1 MQRVERSCSR
11 GQCVCVCVCV
21 CGSGSSRKADSADFK
36 NNSCLDMAGVERL
49 KISEAEMQRYHRL
62 CEACVLLQ
70 TTVRND
76 LTPEIL
82 NSICAKNISEH
93 LKKQFAFLP
102 GGRGKDDAVIITF
115 PEYPS
120 FSDISEEVI
129 QKVLTYL
136 TAIPSLHKPE
146 IKFIVILDRR
156 LDTWPSIKAA
166 LVQIA
171 ASCPGNLQLVLVLRP
186 SGFFQRAIS
195 DISFRFNQDDFILK
209 LPVVMLSSVT
219 ELLKYIDETHLTHEF
234 GGTLDYCHN
243 EWILFR
249 TAIESFAV
257 MVKEIAQLLQAFGTD
272 LAEAELPADLH
283 SVEDLLIARTEKY
296 NQLKNDVQRVIKEGE
311 LLLTN
316 LMAPD
321 SNAQRM
327 MEKNGDQAT
336 VKRLLAQLHEMETAF
351 DGFWE
356 KHLLKLEQC
365 LQLWRFEH
373 AFEEIKTAL
382 DYVAAEEG
390 DIPDIGSSVTHSE
403 QALRELS
410 NLDERSQELFG
421 NAQVLISQGD
431 QLISNHHYAV
441 DLICEKCRELRYFC
455 DDLLGE
461 MRSKCITLNKS
472 LQLHTRLQQVLQW
485 CDEGAYLLASQPMD
499 KCHSQEGAK
508 RALQQIEKFL
518 ECSGDYLQCDTE
530 ELYNEFGAILT
541 TPIKAQIQR
550 VHEKLE
556 HVHSM
561 FEQRQLSLK
570 KLAVKQVRPIQPV
583 APRPD
588 ASPLS
593 SKSPLFAS
601 KQGVDSSSG
610 SKFPFDISL
619 YGKRSSRK
627 MQCARKIEVMHEVCQ
642 TRNALYSLNCES
654 EDSVEI
660 LKGHV
665 INELIETERVYVEEL
680 SSVLQGYKMEMDNP
694 VMISLMPSL
703 LENKKD
709 VLFGNMSEIYDFH
722 SRIFLNDLQNCIETP
737 EKVGICFLERRGN
750 FQMYVK
756 YCQNK
761 PRSEYL
767 WRQCSD
773 CPFFQE
779 CQRKLDHK
787 LGLDSYLLKP
797 IQRLT
802 KYQLLLKE
810 LLKFSSNSDGTQEL
824 QEALTTMLNLLKS
837 VNDSMHQ
844 IAITGYNGN
853 LEEFGRVLMQGS
865 FNVWINHKK
874 GPTKMKDLARFKPM
888 QRHLFL
894 HETALL
900 FCKKREEHGEGYD
913 KAPSYSFKHYLKMSA
928 VGITENVKG
937 DIRKFEVWYSGR
949 EEVYL
954 IQAPTLDV
962 KMAWLSEMRKVLT
975 NQQSLLRDDS
985 HSHHHLT
992 DQILLSPGK
1001 QKRASLSS
1009 EENDSDLTSPVVL
1022 ENFPLSSHHHS
1033 TRKDWA
1039 GTSRFNDASEG
1050 NDGWSSNNDT
1060 EEEDTNQLSPG
1071 RYKARTDGKR
1081 QDSEELLIKSGDVV
1095 QLMHEDG
1102 EGQWF
1107 VKNLNRGQQAWV
1119 SVNSLQIIVGDCRSQ
1134 ATSSSGLDIHKI
1146 RKINSSP

>member
-1 MQRVERSCSR
+1 MSAVE
-11 GQCVCVCVCV
+11 
-21 CGSGSSRKADSADFK
+21 
-36 NNSCLDMAGVERL
+36 NL
-49 KISEAEMQRYHRL
+49 KISEAEMKSYYFL
-62 CEACVLLQ
+62 CETCLLLES
-70 TTVRND
+70 TVKND
-76 LTPEIL
+76 LTPETL

-129 QKVLTYL
+129 QKVVTYL
-136 TAIPSLHKPE
+136 TAIPSLQKPE

-156 LDTWPSIKAA
+156 LDTWTSIKAA
-166 LVQIA
+166 LLQIA

-219 ELLKYIDETHLTHEF
+219 ELLTYIDEAHLTHEF

-257 MVKEIAQLLQAFGTD
+257 MVKEIAQMLQAFGTD
-272 LAEAELPADLH
+272 LAEAELPDDLH

-296 NQLKNDVQRVIKEGE
+296 NQLKDDVQRVIKEGE

-316 LMAPD
+316 LMEPD
-321 SNAQRM
+321 SNAQRSV
-327 MEKNGDQAT
+327 EKNGDRMT

-365 LQLWRFEH
+365 LQLWRFEQ
-373 AFEEIKTAL
+373 AFQEIKTAL
-382 DYVAAEEG
+382 DYLTAEEG
-390 DIPDIGSSVTHSE
+390 DIPEIGGSVTHSE

-410 NLDERSQELFG
+410 NVDERSQELVG
-421 NAQVLISQGD
+421 NALVLVLQGD

-441 DLICEKCRELRYFC
+441 DLICEKCSELRNCC
-455 DDLLGE
+455 DDLLDE
-461 MRSKCITLNKS
+461 MRSKYISLNKS
-472 LQLHTRLQQVLQW
+472 LELHTRLQQVLQW

-499 KCHSQEGAK
+499 KCQSQEGAK
-508 RALQQIEKFL
+508 RALQEIGKFL
-518 ECSGDYLQCDTE
+518 ENSGDYLQCDAE
-530 ELYNEFGAILT
+530 ELYHEFELILT
-541 TPIKAQIQR
+541 TSIKARIQM

-556 HVHSM
+556 NVHRM

-570 KLAVKQVRPIQPV
+570 KLAVKQVRLVHSV
-583 APRPD
+583 ASRPD
-588 ASPLS
+588 SSPLS
-593 SKSPLFAS
+593 LKSPLFSS
-601 KQGVDSSSG
+601 KQGVDSNSG

-627 MQCARKIEVMHEVCQ
+627 PHSTRKIEVMHEVSQ
-642 TRNALYSLNCES
+642 TRSTLHSLNSES

-680 SSVLQGYKMEMDNP
+680 STVLQGYKMEMDNP
-694 VMISLMPSL
+694 AMISLMPSL
-703 LENKKD
+703 LENKKEI
-709 VLFGNMSEIYDFH
+709 LFGNMSAIYDFH

-737 EKVGICFLERRGN
+737 EKVGLCFLERRDN

-810 LLKFSSNSDGTQEL
+810 LLKFSNNSDGTQEL
-824 QEALTTMLNLLKS
+824 QEALASMLNLLKS

-954 IQAPTLDV
+954 IQASSVDV

-975 NQQSLLRDDS
+975 NQQTLLREDS
-985 HSHHHLT
+985 QCHHQFT

-1009 EENDSDLTSPVVL
+1009 EENDSDLTSTVVL
-1022 ENFPLSSHHHS
+1022 ENFPLSLQHLS

-1039 GTSRFNDASEG
+1039 GTSRFIDASEG
-1050 NDGWSSNNDT
+1050 NDDWSSNNDT
-1060 EEEDTNQLSPG
+1060 EEEDANQLSPG
-1071 RYKARTDGKR
+1071 RYKAHTDCKK

-1102 EGQWF
+1102 DGQWF
-1107 VKNLNRGQQAWV
+1107 VKNLNREQQAWI
-1119 SVNSLQIIVGDCRSQ
+1119 SVNSLQIIVGDCKSQ
-1134 ATSSSGLDIHKI
+1134 AASSSGLEIHKI
-1146 RKINSSP
+1146 RKVNSSP

>member
-1 MQRVERSCSR
+1 MTALE
-11 GQCVCVCVCV
+11 
-21 CGSGSSRKADSADFK
+21 K
-36 NNSCLDMAGVERL
+36 L
-49 KISEAEMQRYHRL
+49 KISEAEMSSYYCL
-62 CEACVLLQ
+62 CNACLLLES
-70 TTVRND
+70 TVKND
-76 LTPEIL
+76 LVPEFL
-82 NSICAKNISEH
+82 NSICAKHISED
-93 LKKQFAFLP
+93 LKKKFAFLP
-102 GGRGKDDAVIITF
+102 GGQGKDGAVIITF

-120 FSDISEEVI
+120 FSEISEEVI
-129 QKVLTYL
+129 QKVLRYL

-156 LDTWPSIKAA
+156 LDTWTSIKAA
-166 LVQIA
+166 LIQIA
-171 ASCPGNLQLVLVLRP
+171 ATCPENLQLVLVLRP
-186 SGFFQRAIS
+186 TGFFQRAIS

-209 LPVVMLSSVT
+209 LPVVMLNSVT

-257 MVKEIAQLLQAFGTD
+257 MVKEIAQMLQAFGTD
-272 LAEAELPADLH
+272 LAEAELPDDLH

-296 NQLKNDVQRVIKEGE
+296 NQLKNDVQRVIKEGD

-316 LMAPD
+316 LMEPD
-321 SNAQRM
+321 SNAQST
-327 MEKNGDQAT
+327 MEKDGDRAT

-365 LQLWRFEH
+365 LQLWRFEQ
-373 AFEEIKTAL
+373 AFDEIKAAL
-382 DYVAAEEG
+382 DYLSAEAGYMPETG
-390 DIPDIGSSVTHSE
+390 DSVTHTE
-403 QALRELS
+403 QSLRELS
-410 NLDERSQELFG
+410 HFDEQSQEVIG
-421 NAQVLISQGD
+421 NAQVLVSQGN
-431 QLISNHHYAV
+431 QLISNHHYAE
-441 DLICEKCRELRYFC
+441 DLIREKCKDLRHFC
-455 DDLLGE
+455 EDLLDE
-461 MRSKCITLNKS
+461 MRSKYITLNKS
-472 LQLHTRLQQVLQW
+472 LELHTQLQQVLQW

-499 KCHSQEGAK
+499 KCQSQEGAK
-508 RALQQIEKFL
+508 GALQEIEKFL
-518 ECSGDYLQCDTE
+518 ESSGDYLQYDTE
-530 ELYNEFGAILT
+530 ELYSEFGAILT
-541 TPIKAQIQR
+541 TSIKAQIQM
-550 VHEKLE
+550 VQDKLE
-556 HVHSM
+556 NVHTM
-561 FEQRQLSLK
+561 FAQRQLSLK
-570 KLAVKQVRPIQPV
+570 KLAVKQVRPVQPV
-583 APRPD
+583 APRPE

-593 SKSPLFAS
+593 LKNPLFS
-601 KQGVDSSSG
+601 PKHGVDSSSG
-610 SKFPFDISL
+610 SKFPFEISL
-619 YGKRSSRK
+619 YSKRSSRK
-627 MQCARKIEVMHEVCQ
+627 TPSARKIEVMHEVSQ
-642 TRNALYSLNCES
+642 TRNSLYSLSSES
-654 EDSVEI
+654 DDSLEI
-660 LKGHV
+660 LKRHV

-694 VMISLMPSL
+694 AMISLMPSL
-703 LENKKD
+703 LENKKEI
-709 VLFGNMSEIYDFH
+709 LFGNMAEIYDFH
-722 SRIFLNDLQNCIETP
+722 SRIFLNDLQNCIEMP
-737 EKVGICFLERRGN
+737 EKVGLCFLERREN

-810 LLKFSSNSDGTQEL
+810 LLKFSSNGDGTQEL
-824 QEALTTMLNLLKS
+824 QEALTAMLNLLKS

-853 LEEFGRVLMQGS
+853 LEEFGPLLMQGS

-874 GPTKMKDLARFKPM
+874 GATKMKDLARFKPM

-928 VGITENVKG
+928 VGITENIKG

-954 IQAPTLDV
+954 IQAPSVDI
-962 KMAWLSEMRKVLT
+962 KMAWLSEMRRVLT
-975 NQQSLLRDDS
+975 NQQRLLQGDS
-985 HSHHHLT
+985 QSHHHLT
-992 DQILLSPGK
+992 DQILLTPGK
-1001 QKRASLSS
+1001 ENTASLSS
-1009 EENDSDLTSPVVL
+1009 EENDSELTSSVVL
-1022 ENFPLSSHHHS
+1022 GHFPLSPQHLSA
-1033 TRKDWA
+1033 RKDWA
-1039 GTSRFNDASEG
+1039 GNFRYVEASEG

-1060 EEEDTNQLSPG
+1060 EEEDSNQLSPG
-1071 RYKARTDGKR
+1071 RYKARTDGKN
-1081 QDSEELLIKSGDVV
+1081 QDSEEMLIKSGDVV

-1107 VKNLNRGQQAWV
+1107 VKNLNRGQQAWI

-1146 RKINSSP
+1146 RKVNSSP